1 MGFPSFTRKSSC
13 FTDLEFLKPITSGF
27 VLLLLLNACGTVE
40 TVSQNEINSRYANHT
55 PEQALLSTTDNYNKA
70 SNEEYSYYSPQNW
83 KLASD
88 ALKSAKEMAKLDKTN
103 KEILKQIYIVD
114 RRIDSARYIKD
125 RILQEFADL
134 FEYKR
139 ILQKN
144 NAPSS
149 FSTQYATNSKDLAS
163 LIKDYE
169 NFTLGSSSEAE
180 NIRTI
185 NINALKLLKSMQALN
200 IKVVKH
206 NYLSHDM
213 LRMKQLEKRDAKNIV
228 PSSMQ
233 QAEAALKAANEYIE
247 SYAHDQEGV
256 KIEADKFSFAVSHL
270 EHVLNEV
277 IALSKLDS
285 KKLEQVVLNQEQYL
299 QQIGQ
304 ALNGVDVRNLPL
316 SIQAESVIKTANNVL
331 DHHAEKSSMIVELS
345 EKNLLLEKQ
354 LKKHINRDEGGSS
367 AKLKSKI
374 KLLELDILALEEE
387 REKLKEDLFALQQK
401 NIDLAIQ
408 NAKLLADMEH
418 KQGNYKTSDQQ
429 TLSEKQNI
437 KNKSLSI
444 IKTSKPEKS
453 SRRSHAQLNQQ

>member
-1 MGFPSFTRKSSC
+1 MGFLDFIRM
-13 FTDLEFLKPITSGF
+13 SGSLTKIVF
-27 VLLLLLNACGTVE
+27 AKHVFISVTFLLLLNGCATTE
-40 TVSQNEINSRYANHT
+40 TVSQKEINYRYANHT
-55 PEQALLSTTDNYNKA
+55 PEQALLSTTDKYNNA
-70 SNEEYSYYSPQNW
+70 ANEEYGYYSPQNW
-83 KLASD
+83 KLASE
-88 ALKSAKEMAKLDKTN
+88 ALKSANELAQKDKTN
-103 KEILKQIYIVD
+103 KEILKQIYLVD
-114 RRIDSARYIKD
+114 RRIDSAKYIKD

-139 ILQKN
+139 ILQKH

-149 FSTQYATNSKDLAS
+149 FGKQYEENSKSLAS
-163 LIKDYE
+163 LIIDFE

-180 NIRTI
+180 SIRSI
-185 NINALKLLKSMQALN
+185 NMNALKLLKSMQALN

-213 LRMKQLEKRDAKNIV
+213 LRMKQISAKDAHNIV
-228 PSSMQ
+228 PTSMQ
-233 QAEAALKAANEYIE
+233 QAESALKSANEYIE

-256 KIEADKFSFAVSHL
+256 KLAADKFNFSVSHL
-270 EHVLNEV
+270 EHVFNEV

-285 KKLEQVVLNQEQYL
+285 KKLEQIVLDQEHYL

-316 SIQAESVIKTANNVL
+316 SIQAESVIKTAGNVL
-331 DHHAEKSSMIVELS
+331 NHHTEKSTMIVELS

-354 LKKHINRDEGGSS
+354 LKKHINKDDGSS

-374 KLLELDILALEEE
+374 KLLELDILSLEEE

-418 KQGNYKTSDQQ
+418 KQGNFKDND
-429 TLSEKQNI
+429 KQ
-437 KNKSLSI
+437 SLSDNSAAKDQSLGI
-444 IKTSKPEKS
+444 IQTSKTEQSTRPK
-453 SRRSHAQLNQQ
+453 HAQLKP